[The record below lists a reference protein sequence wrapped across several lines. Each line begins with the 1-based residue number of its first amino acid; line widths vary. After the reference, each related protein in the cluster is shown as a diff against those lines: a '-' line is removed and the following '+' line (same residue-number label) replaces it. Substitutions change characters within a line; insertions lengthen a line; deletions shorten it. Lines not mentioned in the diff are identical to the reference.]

1 MSKSSCSKI
10 ATSFRYV
17 RPRTFMLPTVIP
29 NYCHLY
35 VVLGLFVGRRLD
47 PFVRLLAFYYIYC
60 DLLKWGRFRLG
71 RVEAI

>member
-1 MSKSSCSKI
+1 
-10 ATSFRYV
+10 
-17 RPRTFMLPTVIP
+17 MLPTVIP
-29 NYCHLY
+29 TYCHLY

-60 DLLKWGRFRLG
+60 DLLIWGRFRLG